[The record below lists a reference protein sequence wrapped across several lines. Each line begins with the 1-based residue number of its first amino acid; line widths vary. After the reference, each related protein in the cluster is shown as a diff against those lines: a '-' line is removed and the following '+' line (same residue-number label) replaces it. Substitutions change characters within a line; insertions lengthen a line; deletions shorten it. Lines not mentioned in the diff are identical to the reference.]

1 MQRSAPLGTAAVGLV
16 VAVFFTTRPS
26 SPPAG
31 ADQTKV
37 QAEAPSDSK
46 SKCEADSG
54 DYLTGSHLIGRFFGK
69 ESPTPEAAAAL
80 ADSGEYSIS
89 VLIATLPDPTDS
101 RLDWGFDFDLD
112 AIRRAHER
120 TGLVVDRFWLP
131 WAQRGSGSAVTLC
144 AGGQSL
150 WATRPGVMLF
160 RGRARLHLLYLVG
173 EIPTSGVHK
182 AALRAALD
190 ERESLMRGG
199 ADADT
204 VRLVGPLFSGST
216 TSLAIVLKSWLRGA
230 SDATRVSVVSGSAT
244 SLSNLD
250 VLRHPQITFS
260 ATVNPDPAL
269 LDVLAR
275 VVACRL
281 DLPPSKVALLSE
293 SSTAYGR
300 ELNRS
305 GAQKRIR
312 ACPGLGNEHRWYL
325 RMTYPLSISR
335 LRTEYQRHPQPEP
348 QGMTAGAA
356 PDRPRVPLN
365 IGDPSG
371 LTEAPPIMSELTAPA
386 VDVLLD
392 GFTRTLR
399 ENGIR
404 AVGVLG
410 TDIRDKLFLAEEIRR
425 RMHDVQLFTFSSNA
439 LLSRPEYRNSLRGM
453 LVLSTYPLLPENQ
466 SWTGGANPENRRDLF
481 PSDAAEGEYN
491 ATLIQL
497 NYLAALIDYR
507 APLDTTSTTIRPPI
521 WLTLVGRGTS
531 LPLSVDPAPPY
542 AQGYV
547 EQVTQVPGSPS
558 TDRTAVGALV
568 FLWTL
573 AVGLAVMTFAGH
585 LWRRRVRTREGWTGD
600 STKPTTLLG
609 AYQGFQYV
617 HEELYVVTLLFALVG
632 VFVPTA
638 ALLFLAWQ
646 EGLRMVPGVI
656 GFLVGCLVVLAVAR
670 RSWSAW
676 VVYRAYR
683 ADINQWKSSR
693 RWLSR
698 TDQFVQAVALLLG
711 VIYLVLVLYF
721 VGSMAELSGERFM
734 FFFRRAVAVESGL
747 SPLVPTLII
756 GVIIAAWAIWH
767 RDRISLLQRF
777 TEFEVAALHRD
788 SEDGSA
794 RGGPESALSHAS
806 LRVQQIRNGLMLL
819 APDPWATALLILM
832 LALSVALWFQFDRT
846 VESIALLE
854 GSRWLSS
861 SFDLLFR
868 FGLLTGLALTAWCL
882 FRFLNI
888 LHHFLA
894 FLQHVRRMPVNS
906 AFDRLPQRLGR
917 VTRPTLSSAAPEPTV
932 ESMVEM
938 QCSHL
943 HRIYEHAA
951 LTNDKESPA
960 RGSAIRAAMKALR
973 DPLPND
979 AADEPGGSESGRQF
993 STLYRALEECWAT
1006 EPGETEVTSLGA
1018 YVAEPRRSDDA
1029 LKTSTTGRFRRM
1041 FGGRAGLW
1049 VRAAEELAACQIVQY
1064 IDWVLA
1070 HLFRLALV
1078 LLVIVVLVTLL
1089 LSSYPFQPHSTIK
1102 VIFFGLVLLTAVSIV
1117 AALIRL
1123 NRDEVMSRVNK
1134 TAPGVTTWD
1143 TPFILNI
1150 ALFGLVPLL
1159 AILSAEFPAIRSIL
1173 FAWVEPLFRAVA
1185 RG

>member
-1 MQRSAPLGTAAVGLV
+1 
-16 VAVFFTTRPS
+16 
-26 SPPAG
+26 
-31 ADQTKV
+31 
-37 QAEAPSDSK
+37 
-46 SKCEADSG
+46 
-54 DYLTGSHLIGRFFGK
+54 
-69 ESPTPEAAAAL
+69 
-80 ADSGEYSIS
+80 
-89 VLIATLPDPTDS
+89 
-101 RLDWGFDFDLD
+101 
-112 AIRRAHER
+112 
-120 TGLVVDRFWLP
+120 
-131 WAQRGSGSAVTLC
+131 
-144 AGGQSL
+144 
-150 WATRPGVMLF
+150 
-160 RGRARLHLLYLVG
+160 
-173 EIPTSGVHK
+173 
-182 AALRAALD
+182 
-190 ERESLMRGG
+190 
-199 ADADT
+199 
-204 VRLVGPLFSGST
+204 
-216 TSLAIVLKSWLRGA
+216 
-230 SDATRVSVVSGSAT
+230 
-244 SLSNLD
+244 
-250 VLRHPQITFS
+250 
-260 ATVNPDPAL
+260 
-269 LDVLAR
+269 
-275 VVACRL
+275 
-281 DLPPSKVALLSE
+281 
-293 SSTAYGR
+293 
-300 ELNRS
+300 
-305 GAQKRIR
+305 
-312 ACPGLGNEHRWYL
+312 
-325 RMTYPLSISR
+325 
-335 LRTEYQRHPQPEP
+335 
-348 QGMTAGAA
+348 
-356 PDRPRVPLN
+356 
-365 IGDPSG
+365 
-371 LTEAPPIMSELTAPA
+371 
-386 VDVLLD
+386 
-392 GFTRTLR
+392 
-399 ENGIR
+399 
-404 AVGVLG
+404 
-410 TDIRDKLFLAEEIRR
+410 
-425 RMHDVQLFTFSSNA
+425 
-439 LLSRPEYRNSLRGM
+439 
-453 LVLSTYPLLPENQ
+453 
-466 SWTGGANPENRRDLF
+466 
-481 PSDAAEGEYN
+481 
-491 ATLIQL
+491 
-497 NYLAALIDYR
+497 
-507 APLDTTSTTIRPPI
+507 
-521 WLTLVGRGTS
+521 
-531 LPLSVDPAPPY
+531 
-542 AQGYV
+542 
-547 EQVTQVPGSPS
+547 
-558 TDRTAVGALV
+558 
-568 FLWTL
+568 
-573 AVGLAVMTFAGH
+573 
-585 LWRRRVRTREGWTGD
+585 
-600 STKPTTLLG
+600 
-609 AYQGFQYV
+609 
-617 HEELYVVTLLFALVG
+617 VTLLFALVG

-756 GVIIAAWAIWH
+756 GVIITAWAIWH

-777 TEFEVAALHRD
+777 TEFEVSALHRD

-794 RGGPESALSHAS
+794 RGSPESALSHAS

-832 LALSVALWFQFDRT
+832 LALSIALWFQFDRT

-960 RGSAIRAAMKALR
+960 RGRAIRAAMKALR

-979 AADEPGGSESGRQF
+979 ATDVPGGSESGRQF

-1018 YVAEPRRSDDA
+1018 YVAEPGRSDDA